1 MKGWF
6 EERME
11 TLSGIQGYKKPDL
24 LSGSV
29 KLDSN
34 ENYSIPKQF
43 QNEIIQSARK
53 SSDVRE
59 YPLGGTERLI
69 KAISGYARV
78 PPSMIGVGNGSD
90 QILDIILSNFASPDT
105 RVLVSNPTFEF
116 FERRCRLYSVPLV
129 EVPFSD
135 GMVLDAKVFTRN
147 SSEADILYLD
157 SPNNPTGF
165 QFPKAELYRLIKS
178 FEGLVII
185 DEAYG
190 EFGDYTVAGLVRRQK
205 NLIVTRTLSKSFG
218 LAGLR
223 LGYLISNRNIVSLFT
238 NILQY
243 PYPLGT
249 ITIEAGIEAMARLDV
264 VRSAI
269 ERTKAERARI
279 IRTLRG
285 HDSFEV
291 FDSSANFVLFDAGG
305 AYKRIHSAL
314 AEQGISI
321 RRLGRIGQYEG
332 CLRVTVGTKEM
343 NSKFLLA
350 VRDLLG

>member
-6 EERME
+6 EKRME
-11 TLSGIQGYKKPDL
+11 TLSEIPGYKKPDL
-24 LSGSV
+24 FPGSV

-59 YPLGGTERLI
+59 YPLGGPERLI
-69 KAISGYARV
+69 KAISGYAGV

-135 GMVLDAKVFTRN
+135 GMKLDAKVFTRN
-147 SSEADILYLD
+147 FSETDILYLD

-165 QFPKAELYRLIKS
+165 QFPKTELYRLIKS

-190 EFGDYTVAGLVRRQK
+190 EFADYTVAGLVRRQK
-205 NLIVTRTLSKSFG
+205 NLIVTRTLSKAFG

-223 LGYLISNRNIVSLFT
+223 LGYFISNRNIVSLFT
-238 NILQY
+238 DILQY

-249 ITIEAGIEAMARLDV
+249 ITLEAGIEAMARLDV
-264 VRSAI
+264 VRNAI
-269 ERTKAERARI
+269 EKTKTERARI
-279 IRTLRG
+279 LRTLRG
-285 HDSFEV
+285 YDSFEA